1 MGEGR
6 PRRPSLLLL
15 LFLALAFPA
24 AALAQEYAGTWVA
37 RHPNGGTVTL
47 KLEQQGPGEVIGTLE
62 GNGASFEVD
71 AEVRADGLVG
81 MVSGAEAMVYL
92 TGRLSGTTLQVML
105 VEPGPGGQPNMQSAR
120 QIMFSREGASRPAEK
135 KPQSKQRGPLMASP
149 RQAMRAAQ
157 PGRRRS
163 RCIPPS

>member
-1 MGEGR
+1 M
-6 PRRPSLLLL
+6 LLL

-92 TGRLSGTTLQVML
+92 TGRLSGTTTLQVML

-120 QIMFSREGASRPAEK
+120 QIMFSREDASRPAEK

-149 RQAMRAAQ
+149 RQGMRAAQ

>member
-1 MGEGR
+1 
-6 PRRPSLLLL
+6 LLLL

-92 TGRLSGTTLQVML
+92 TGRLSGTTTLQVML

-149 RQAMRAAQ
+149 RQGTRPAQ